1 MSETENQVQSE
12 SKRGLLSFLRRKDE
26 KKKKSWKREL
36 LEWVLTAAAALVIA
50 LVVRSFL
57 FEPVV
62 VDGDSMYPTLRHGE
76 IMYVSKTDY
85 GTGFFGTP
93 FTNIGWRFPVG
104 GEPERNDVVVCYYA
118 DEEKNVVKRLVGLPG
133 DTVELR
139 KNPDAVRKD
148 GGNIIANDRK
158 TVCDLY
164 VNGVLVDEDFI
175 YHEANERFDP
185 FIVPKKGDLVNPQ
198 TRSAYSAE
206 ELEKY
211 NIVVYETSYTDLK
224 GKAIDAD
231 NLPKGAF
238 FCMYDAEGA
247 LRSLYGTLV
256 TDEQKE
262 ARDVVI
268 ITTEYFDRD
277 GNPIAQSDLPLNAVL
292 ATRCEEDQY
301 FLMGDNRTNSLDSRS
316 KRTVSRGDIVGTV
329 EAVLWH
335 TIPNDLSDNYMYN
348 VD

>member
-36 LEWVLTAAAALVIA
+36 LEWVLTAVAALAIA
-50 LVVRSFL
+50 IVVRSFL

-62 VDGDSMYPTLRHGE
+62 VDGDSMYPTLRHRE

-85 GTGFFGTP
+85 GTGFFGIP
-93 FTNIGWRFPVG
+93 FTNLGWRFPVG

-139 KNPDAVRKD
+139 KNPDAVRQD
-148 GGNIIANDRK
+148 GGNIIAKDRT

-175 YHEANERFDP
+175 YHEANEPFGP
-185 FIVPKKGDLVNPQ
+185 FIVPKKGDLVNPK

-211 NIVVYETSYTDLK
+211 NIVVYKTTYTDQK
-224 GKAIDAD
+224 GKTIDAD
-231 NLPKGAF
+231 ELPKGAL
-238 FCMYDAEGA
+238 FCMYDAKGN
-247 LRSLYGTLV
+247 LCSLYGTRV
-256 TDEQKE
+256 TDEQKKN
-262 ARDVVI
+262 RDVVI
-268 ITTEYFDRD
+268 CTTEYFDRE
-277 GNPIAQSDLPLNAVL
+277 GNPIAQSDLPQNAVL

-329 EAVLWH
+329 EAVIWH
-335 TIPNDLSDNYMYN
+335 TIPNNLTDSYMYN